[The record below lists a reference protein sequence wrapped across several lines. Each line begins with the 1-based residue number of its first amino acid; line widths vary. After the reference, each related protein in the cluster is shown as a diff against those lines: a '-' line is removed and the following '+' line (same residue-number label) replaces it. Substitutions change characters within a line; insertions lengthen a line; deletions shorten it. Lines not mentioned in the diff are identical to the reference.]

1 MADGLAQHTY
11 KIAFMDISK
20 GANQRVVISDLDGT
34 LRKPTEEELVHRS
47 WRRGDLKKNDRL
59 LRMKL

>member
-1 MADGLAQHTY
+1 MAQHTY

>member
-1 MADGLAQHTY
+1 MAQHTY

-34 LRKPTEEELVHRS
+34 LPGAPIVAS
-47 WRRGDLKKNDRL
+47 WRFEKERSLAANEAL
-59 LRMKL
+59 S